1 VTSNPTLAATLAT
14 VAPHFVTARTIFNA
28 VCDFATREYT
38 DGNSTLGPLATSA
51 AAEVP
56 TPIDSH
62 AGHFILHPDYP
73 RPNAAGAKNGRQAH
87 VNHLHFQLGATHHSG
102 PRTK

>member
-1 VTSNPTLAATLAT
+1 MTSNPTLAATLAT